1 MGIQLVL
8 IEDSEPEWR
17 LDDHTVE
24 IGRRGVAAARAA
36 VAAAGHREPDGPGH
50 PGHHTATRH
59 AA

>member
-36 VAAAGHREPDGPGH
+36 VAAAARREPDSVEH
-50 PGHHTATRH
+50 PDHHSASRH